1 MITDYSL
8 PVKSKWLGLFLLC
21 LPQICL
27 AANAFNVVFNE
38 IAWMGTISSANN
50 EWLELYNNTDTDI
63 DMNGWKIIADDNT
76 PNIALN
82 GIIPGRSFYL
92 LERTDDQT
100 IPEIAANQIYAG
112 ALENNGENL
121 KLIDQNN
128 NLIDKVVAADGWPAG
143 DNSTKQ
149 TMARKDAMTNG
160 ETPSAWQTSQNPGG
174 TPGKENTS
182 APTNPSTL
190 QTTLPATTSPEIV
203 FNELLPSPAGPDETE
218 EWIEL
223 FNQNGFSVILEHWQ
237 ITDFFGKTKKYSFPD
252 KTTINGL
259 GYLVVARPESG
270 ITLNN
275 QEDKL
280 SLIDETGRVIDT
292 AQYLTAPRNQS
303 FSRFGK
309 EWQWTTIITPGD
321 VNQKD
326 NPKETNSISAISV
339 NATAAK
345 GISQDLTAEITK
357 HNTQEPL
364 RRDSLSPT
372 LIVALAI
379 FVASICG
386 ASILVLFQEKTPLT

>member
-1 MITDYSL
+1 M
-8 PVKSKWLGLFLLC
+8 LC

-27 AANAFNVVFNE
+27 AVSAFDVVFNE
-38 IAWMGTISSANN
+38 IAWMGTPNSANN
-50 EWLELYNNTDTDI
+50 EWLELYNNTDTAISVDNWRFEAQ
-63 DMNGWKIIADDNT
+63 DGVPKIV
-76 PNIALN
+76 LK
-82 GIIPGRSFYL
+82 GEIPAHGFYL
-92 LERTDDQT
+92 LERTDDNT
-100 IPEIAANQIYAG
+100 LPDIAAQQIYTS
-112 ALENNGENL
+112 ALENTGETLFLLDASN
-121 KLIDQNN
+121 KLIDRAG
-128 NLIDKVVAADGWPAG
+128 LDSGWLAG

-149 TMARKDAMTNG
+149 TMARKDTMING
-160 ETPSAWQTSQNPGG
+160 EIPLAWQNSQNPGG
-174 TPGKENTS
+174 TPGKENAS
-182 APTNPSTL
+182 ASTNPSTP
-190 QTTLPATTSPEIV
+190 QTTLPVTTSSGVV

-223 FNQNGFSVILEHWQ
+223 FNQNSFSVSLSHWQ
-237 ITDFFGKTKKYSFPD
+237 ITDFSGKTKKYSFPD

-303 FSRFGK
+303 FSRFGG

-326 NPKETNSISAISV
+326 NSKETSSIAV
-339 NATAAK
+339 NAAATK
-345 GISQDLTAEITK
+345 GINQDLTAEITK
-357 HNTQEPL
+357 HNAQEPL

-372 LIVALAI
+372 LIIALAI

-386 ASILVLFQEKTPLT
+386 ASILVLFQEKMPRI